1 MREAGGQGAES
12 NESKGVKGEDFMGLS
27 IEVDSSSFAAEVLE
41 KSYEKPVLV
50 DFFAQW
56 CGPCQMLKP
65 MLEGLVKEYDF
76 VLAKVDIDQSPDLA
90 NTYGVEGVPD
100 VKIVSQGEVT
110 HGFVGVLQEPQLR
123 ELLAQLNL
131 KSELEFGLE
140 KIQQVKAT
148 GDVETVKHLFNQ
160 LIERYPENRKLI
172 LEAARFLI
180 SQERIESAV
189 KLLGI
194 IQSHEKAYF
203 SQAQGLQAII
213 QFKQII
219 AHPKLETELDDLYL
233 KACQLAIEEAYELAL
248 SHFLEIVR
256 RDRSYQD
263 DGARKA
269 MLALFHLLGDDHPL
283 TKDYR
288 KKLMQTLF

>member
-1 MREAGGQGAES
+1 
-12 NESKGVKGEDFMGLS
+12 MGLS
-27 IEVDSSSFAAEVLE
+27 IEVNSGDFAAKVLE

-100 VKIVSQGEVT
+100 VKIFRQGEVT
-110 HGFVGVLQEPQLR
+110 NGFVGVLPEPQLR

-131 KSELEFGLE
+131 KSDLDLGLE
-140 KIQQVKAT
+140 KIQRAKAT
-148 GDVETVKHLFNQ
+148 EDVDTVKHLFNQ
-160 LIERYPENRKLI
+160 LIEQYPENRKLI
-172 LEAARFLI
+172 LEAAQFLI
-180 SQERIESAV
+180 SQERVDSAV
-189 KLLGI
+189 KLLGV
-194 IQSHEKAYF
+194 IQPHEKAYF
-203 SQAQGLQAII
+203 SQAQGLQALI
-213 QFKQII
+213 QFKQAI
-219 AHPKLETELDDLYL
+219 ANPKLETELDELYL
-233 KACQLAIEEAYELAL
+233 KACQLAIEEAYESAL
-248 SHFLEIVR
+248 SSFLEIVR
-256 RDRSYQD
+256 RDRSYRD

-269 MLALFHLLGDDHPL
+269 MLTLFNLLGDDHPL

>member
-1 MREAGGQGAES
+1 
-12 NESKGVKGEDFMGLS
+12 MGLS
-27 IEVDSSSFAAEVLE
+27 IDVDSSGFATEVLE

-56 CGPCQMLKP
+56 CGPCQLLKP

-100 VKIVSQGEVT
+100 VKIFSQGEVT
-110 HGFVGVLQEPQLR
+110 NGFVGVMQEPQLR

-131 KSELEFGLE
+131 KSDLELGLE
-140 KIQQVKAT
+140 KIQKAEAR
-148 GDVETVKHLFNQ
+148 GDVDTVKRLFNQ
-160 LIERYPENRKLI
+160 LIERFPENRKLI
-172 LEAARFLI
+172 LEAAQFLI
-180 SQERIESAV
+180 SQERVDSAV
-189 KLLGI
+189 KLLGV
-194 IQSHEKAYF
+194 IQPHEKAYF

-213 QFKQII
+213 QFKQTIVN
-219 AHPKLETELDDLYL
+219 PTLETELDELYL
-233 KACQLAIEEAYELAL
+233 KACRSAIEESYEAAL
-248 SHFLEIVR
+248 SNFLEIVR
-256 RDRSYQD
+256 RDRTYKQ

-269 MLALFHLLGDDHPL
+269 LLALFNLLGDDHPL